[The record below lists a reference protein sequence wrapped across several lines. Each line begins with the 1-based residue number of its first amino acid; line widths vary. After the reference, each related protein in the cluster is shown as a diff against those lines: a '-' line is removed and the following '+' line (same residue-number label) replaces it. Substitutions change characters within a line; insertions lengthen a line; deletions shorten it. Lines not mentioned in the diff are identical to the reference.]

1 MPSVCIS
8 PTVQSWRLFPLRF
21 RLATHDMI
29 AGDSPNVARQELE
42 AFFRRREERGTF
54 YCAGCLA
61 AQLTQRGSRTVA
73 LAAWLATLEE
83 ALVRPGPLQ
92 VRPHGPCAACGQAR
106 PSLGSRPQDAEAATP

>member
-73 LAAWLATLEE
+73 LAAWLATLEGG
-83 ALVRPGPLQ
+83 ARAPRSATGPPAWSVRGLWAGPPLA
-92 VRPHGPCAACGQAR
+92 GASSAR
-106 PSLGSRPQDAEAATP
+106 R